1 MRECHAVDSN
11 AQSWLRRLARMD
23 EYDEIDVAPV
33 FLPGVDLALW
43 LRLIAAFIGL
53 SIVGGAV
60 AAYA

>member
-1 MRECHAVDSN
+1 
-11 AQSWLRRLARMD
+11 MD